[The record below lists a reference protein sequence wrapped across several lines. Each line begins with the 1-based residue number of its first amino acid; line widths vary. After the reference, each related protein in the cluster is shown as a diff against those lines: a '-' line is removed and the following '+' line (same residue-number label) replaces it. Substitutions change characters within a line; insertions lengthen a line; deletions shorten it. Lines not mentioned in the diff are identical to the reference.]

1 MIGLFIL
8 IIVSAVLL
16 LLVVY
21 CTFRLLLTLHR
32 NEFTDI
38 ER

>member
-8 IIVSAVLL
+8 IIVSGVL